1 MMEEIDRF
9 QVPTAHSEMQPLVR
23 GRAAGRP
30 GPGGGAA
37 LRRREGIKPG
47 GQCGEGASDGAK
59 RAMKMPLRGR
69 ETCRTRKPWENT
81 WDDSKGAC
89 KGGEHCQRR
98 QAKGATGSAVGWN
111 RAGAQWCTP
120 LVEAHNG
127 GKKGTVMGHR
137 RWQAQGL
144 W

>member
-47 GQCGEGASDGAK
+47 GVRRGRLGWGKEGHENASPGEGDLQDK
-59 RAMKMPLRGR
+59 K
-69 ETCRTRKPWENT
+69 
-81 WDDSKGAC
+81 
-89 KGGEHCQRR
+89 
-98 QAKGATGSAVGWN
+98 AVGEYV
-111 RAGAQWCTP
+111 G
-120 LVEAHNG
+120 
-127 GKKGTVMGHR
+127 
-137 RWQAQGL
+137 
-144 W
+144 